1 MFSLSPETY
10 LALFLSQFFAKTDL
24 VADSIATV
32 ALRADIFRQS
42 IGFWLIILWRA
53 NHVFVR

>member
-1 MFSLSPETY
+1 MFSLSAETY

-24 VADSIATV
+24 VADFTATV

-42 IGFWLIILWRA
+42 IGF
-53 NHVFVR
+53 